1 MDPNTLAHTVAYT
14 EGLFTRF
21 LVGFDEDSRVA
32 QAPGLPN
39 HAIWLLG
46 HCGFSMNRV
55 AAEFDGGSVPE
66 SFYVEGDGTGGDR
79 ERFDISSIR
88 IGSRPV
94 ANPSMYP
101 TLEQGRSCLKAAID
115 RLSAA
120 AGNQTS
126 EWLDQELD
134 MHGTRLT
141 RGEQVIRLCFHN
153 GYHAGQLGDLRRAL
167 GMPRVI
173 G

>member
-1 MDPNTLAHTVAYT
+1 MDPKTLAHTVTYT
-14 EGLFTRF
+14 EGLLTRF
-21 LVGFDEDSRVA
+21 LDGFDDESRTS

-55 AAEFDGGSVPE
+55 AAEFDGEPVNGA
-66 SFYVEGDGTGGDR
+66 FYLDGDGTGGDSA
-79 ERFDISSIR
+79 RFDITSIR
-88 IGSRPV
+88 IGSTP
-94 ANPSMYP
+94 ASDPTLYP
-101 TLEQGRSCLKAAID
+101 TLDRGLDCFKAAIQ
-115 RLSAA
+115 RLSTAA
-120 AGNQTS
+120 ANQSS
-126 EWLDQELD
+126 EWLDQELV